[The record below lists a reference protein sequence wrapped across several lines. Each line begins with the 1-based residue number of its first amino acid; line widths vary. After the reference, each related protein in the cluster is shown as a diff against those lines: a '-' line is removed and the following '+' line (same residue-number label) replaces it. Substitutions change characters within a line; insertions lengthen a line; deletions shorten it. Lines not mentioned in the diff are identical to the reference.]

1 MESPRVRRDI
11 PLWQSVSCPKSVRFF
26 RIRKELHTNG
36 RIYGIYHDKHRDAV
50 WLGQSVYGMVRE
62 INKLQR
68 YQKVHSSTAYRVLRG
83 ELEYRHL
90 RGISVENLQDAEHV
104 NELLDRID
112 APSVVVVTRNPDK
125 WELKAPCK
133 AKVE

>member
-1 MESPRVRRDI
+1 MESPRIRRDI
-11 PLWQSVSCPKSVRFF
+11 PLWQSVSYPKRVRFF

-36 RIYGIYHDKHRDAV
+36 RLYGIYHDKHRDAV

-62 INKLQR
+62 INRLQR
-68 YQKVHSSTAYRVLRG
+68 YPKVHSSTAYRVLRG
-83 ELEYRHL
+83 EAEYRQL
-90 RGISVENLQDAEHV
+90 KGIAVEKLQDVGHV

-112 APSVVVVTRNPDK
+112 APSVVVVTRSPDK

-133 AKVE
+133 AKVD

>member
-1 MESPRVRRDI
+1 MESPRIRRDI

-50 WLGQSVYGMVRE
+50 WLGQSVYGMVKE
-62 INKLQR
+62 INKLRR
-68 YQKVHSSTAYRVLRG
+68 YPKVHSSTAYRVLRG
-83 ELEYRHL
+83 ELECRQL
-90 RGISVENLQDAEHV
+90 RGIAVERLQDAEHV

-125 WELKAPCK
+125 RELKAPCK
-133 AKVE
+133 AKVD